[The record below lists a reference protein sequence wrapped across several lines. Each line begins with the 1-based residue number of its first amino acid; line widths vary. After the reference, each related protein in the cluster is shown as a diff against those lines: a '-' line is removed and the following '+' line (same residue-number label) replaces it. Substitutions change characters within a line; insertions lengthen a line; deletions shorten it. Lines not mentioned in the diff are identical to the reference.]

1 MLSPDRGMPH
11 PRTRVDTANVAAT
24 AVDTIHR
31 NRSFWWDR
39 ARCAHAD
46 VPVLEAVIFDFDAPR
61 GASER
66 DAHMFRDLIWSLH
79 CDDIRIAVTA
89 AGRRA
94 RIEPLVREL
103 IGDGVVEVLVTGD
116 DVLRPRPD
124 PEVYH
129 RVLSELGVGA
139 PGAMAFEH
147 SMVGFHTAQSAGLAT
162 AVVTTDEIR
171 GHDFTGA
178 AEVLDRY
185 DWPDPLS
192 AARCRRLHERWWI
205 DQSRLSVQPA

>member
-1 MLSPDRGMPH
+1 VAA
-11 PRTRVDTANVAAT
+11 TRVDTLP
-24 AVDTIHR
+24 R
-31 NRSFWWDR
+31 SRSFWWDR

-61 GASER
+61 EASER

-79 CDDIRIAVTA
+79 CADIRVAVTA
-89 AGRRA
+89 ADRRA

-103 IGDGVVEVLVTGD
+103 IGDGVVEVLITGD
-116 DVLRPRPD
+116 DVMHPKPD
-124 PEVYH
+124 PEAYY

-139 PGAMAFEH
+139 ANVLAFEH
-147 SMVGFHTAQSAGLAT
+147 SMTGFHTARSAGLAT
-162 AVVTTDEIR
+162 VVVTTEEIR

-178 AEVLDRY
+178 AEVLDRH

-192 AARCRRLHERWWI
+192 ASRCRRLHERWCI
-205 DQSRLSVQPA
+205 NRSRLSAQPA

>member
-1 MLSPDRGMPH
+1 MPH
-11 PRTRVDTANVAAT
+11 RLPPVDTANVAAT
-24 AVDTIHR
+24 AVDTISR

-39 ARCAHAD
+39 ARCAHED
-46 VPVLEAVIFDFDAPR
+46 VRVLEAVVFDFDAPC

-79 CDDIRIAVTA
+79 CADIRIAVTA
-89 AGRRA
+89 AGRRT
-94 RIEPLVREL
+94 RIEPLVRDL
-103 IGDGVVEVLVTGD
+103 IGDGVVEVLITGD

-129 RVLSELGVGA
+129 RVLSDRGVGA
-139 PGAMAFEH
+139 PSVLAFEH
-147 SMVGFHTAQSAGLAT
+147 SMIGFHTARSAGLAT
-162 AVVTTDEIR
+162 VVVTTDEIR

-178 AEVLDRY
+178 AEVLDRH

-192 AARCRRLHERWWI
+192 ASRCRRLHERWWI
-205 DQSRLSVQPA
+205 DQIRLSARTA